1 MSLLQEDVIKIS
13 LQGSLFR
20 GSPPRVW
27 DEAPCVLFNRSLQ
40 RGSFMTG
47 YLTTR
52 GRWKAGL
59 LRICS
64 GAGGGVGMCAPF
76 CVRAPVPETDFGS
89 DFPHVRT
96 LGSDSHG
103 T

>member
-1 MSLLQEDVIKIS
+1 
-13 LQGSLFR
+13 
-20 GSPPRVW
+20 
-27 DEAPCVLFNRSLQ
+27 
-40 RGSFMTG
+40 MTG
-47 YLTTR
+47 YLTTQ

-76 CVRAPVPETDFGS
+76 CVRALVPETDFGS
-89 DFPHVRT
+89 DFPHFQT

>member
-1 MSLLQEDVIKIS
+1 
-13 LQGSLFR
+13 
-20 GSPPRVW
+20 
-27 DEAPCVLFNRSLQ
+27 
-40 RGSFMTG
+40 MTG
-47 YLTTR
+47 YLTTQ

-103 T
+103 TYNILILQTLYIYSVWCSAHL